1 MNEPFLEVYTDTF
14 VHSLD
19 AKGRITI
26 PSEWRSEKHEKRFH
40 VFPSSEGCLK
50 IYPAS
55 FLARQMAKM
64 ADRSITDPSR
74 KAIAR
79 VAQVAQAVA
88 SDDQGRVTIK
98 PEYRSRAGLTKGAVL
113 VGCSDHFQIWN
124 QVDWEKRD
132 KVEATFEDL
141 AREAG
146 L

>member
-26 PSEWRSEKHEKRFH
+26 PSEWRSEKHEKRLH

-50 IYPAS
+50 VYPAS
-55 FLARQMAKM
+55 FLARQVGKM

-79 VAQVAQAVA
+79 IAQVAQAV
-88 SDDQGRVTIK
+88 SCDEQGRINIK
-98 PEYRSRAGLTKGAVL
+98 PEYRTRATLGKGVVL

-124 QVDWEKRD
+124 QTDWEKRE
-132 KVEATFEDL
+132 KVDATFEDL